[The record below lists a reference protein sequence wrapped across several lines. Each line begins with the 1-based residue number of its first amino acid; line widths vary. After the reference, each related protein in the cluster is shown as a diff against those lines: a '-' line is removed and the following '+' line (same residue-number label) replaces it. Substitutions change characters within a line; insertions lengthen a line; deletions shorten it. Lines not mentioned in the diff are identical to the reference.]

1 MYIPARY
8 EETRIE
14 ALHGLIERH
23 PLGMIVVHGP
33 DGLGADHIPCEVS
46 APAADA
52 PLGILR
58 AHIARANPLWRHD
71 GAAVLA
77 AFQGE
82 SAYVSPSAFEEK
94 ATTGRVVPTWDYAA
108 VHVHG
113 TLRAIDD
120 PAWLAAL
127 LARLTDRHE
136 ASQPAPWAVSDAPP
150 DYIANLMAAI
160 VGIEIRIDRM
170 EGKWKRKTAPVRP

>member
-1 MYIPARY
+1 MYVPARY
-8 EETRIE
+8 DETRTDV
-14 ALHGLIERH
+14 LHGLVRRH
-23 PLGMIVVHGP
+23 PLGMIVVNGP
-33 DGLGADHIPCEVS
+33 AGLAADHIPCEVS
-46 APAADA
+46 APTADA

-58 AHIARANPLWRHD
+58 AHVARANPLWRRD
-71 GAAVLA
+71 GATVLA

-113 TLRAIDD
+113 ILRAIDD
-120 PAWLAAL
+120 PAWLGAL
-127 LARLTDRHE
+127 LARLTGRHE

-150 DYIANLMAAI
+150 DYIEKLMTAI

-170 EGKWKRKTAPVRP
+170 EGKWKRRPVPVKP